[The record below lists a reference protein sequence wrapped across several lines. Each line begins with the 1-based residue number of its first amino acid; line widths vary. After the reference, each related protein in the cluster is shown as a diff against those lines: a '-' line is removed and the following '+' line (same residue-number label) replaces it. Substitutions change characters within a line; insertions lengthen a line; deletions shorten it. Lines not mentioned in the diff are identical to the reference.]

1 MKTSVVLFKSKI
13 LANGDIPI
21 MMRIFHA
28 GKYKH
33 ISTGVSTKPKHWN
46 SKQNRVGSTDKS
58 YKEKN
63 DTINSKYEMLCNR
76 IKAYYSVFNDYDI
89 EYIKSDKPIKKDEQ
103 EDGITDF
110 YDLIQLK
117 IEDYTKH
124 SSQLN
129 IIQVRNTLKKIFGDK
144 LPITDITQKWFS
156 EFVKNLKQSKS
167 IPQAKGIINNFF
179 KVYNW
184 SVKQGFIPYRPLN
197 YNKNDFTYHVQ
208 KRALSISEMSKLQF
222 DWRTF
227 HKNKKENYT
236 FDFNNTLNALSIYLI
251 MYCMQGIAP
260 IDLILLRIK
269 DFELKE
275 YETKPFDYVGVKDYS
290 DLVNRLGTNNEIKK
304 YYSIKTRRKKTG
316 KLLKII
322 VDYDILNPLIEDYLY
337 KEDGTLKN
345 SNDYLINV
353 FQSDKTYT
361 DKQTHDQKN
370 VAFVALNKT
379 LKKYL
384 GVFRGMDISNFSYY
398 SARHS
403 YLTIGNYIGISH
415 NILASLAGHTEG
427 ALQNYLKEFEDIK
440 ILEETTKIWNLG
452 DNDKE

>member
-13 LANGDIPI
+13 LANGDIPVMI
-21 MMRIFHA
+21 RIFHV

-46 SKQNRVGSTDKS
+46 SKQNRVGSTDKN

-63 DTINSKYEMLCNR
+63 DIINSKYELICNR
-76 IKAYYSVFNDYDI
+76 IKEYYSVFNDYDVEFI
-89 EYIKSDKPIKKDEQ
+89 ISDKPINKYPGP
-103 EDGITDF
+103 GITDF

-117 IEDYTKH
+117 IEDYTKY

-167 IPQAKGIINNFF
+167 IPQAQGIIKNFF

-197 YNKNDFTYHVQ
+197 YNRNDFTYHIQ
-208 KRALSISEMSKLQF
+208 KRALSISEISMLQF

-236 FDFNNTLNALSIYLI
+236 FEFNNTLNALSIYLI
-251 MYCMQGIAP
+251 MFCMQGIAP

-275 YETKPFDYVGVKDYS
+275 YETHPLNYIGVEYYS
-290 DLVNRLGTNNEIKK
+290 DLTNKLGSKNEIKK

-322 VDYDILNPLIEDYLY
+322 VNYDILYQLIEDYLY
-337 KEDGTLKN
+337 KEDGTKKN

-361 DKQTHDQKN
+361 DKQVHDQKN

-384 GVFRGMDISNFSYY
+384 GVVRKMDISNFSYY

-403 YLTIGNYIGISH
+403 YLTIGNYMGISQ
-415 NILASLAGHTEG
+415 NILASLAGHTEV

-452 DNDKE
+452 DNEQ

>member
-1 MKTSVVLFKSKI
+1 MDMKTSVVLFTSKTLKSGENPVMI
-13 LANGDIPI
+13 
-21 MMRIFHA
+21 RIFHD

-33 ISTGVSTKPKHWN
+33 ISTKVACKAKCWN
-46 SKQNRVGSTDKS
+46 SKQNRVSSTDKN

-63 DTINSKYEMLCNR
+63 DIINAKYELLCNR
-76 IKAYYSVFNDYDI
+76 IKEYYSVFNDYDI
-89 EYIKSDKPIKKDEQ
+89 NFILSDKPILKKDEQ

-117 IEDYTKH
+117 IEEYTKY

-156 EFVKNLKQSKS
+156 EFVEKLKQTKS
-167 IPQAKGIINNFF
+167 IPQGKGIIKNFF

-184 SVKQGFIPYRPLN
+184 SVKQGYIPYRPLN
-197 YNKNDFTYHVQ
+197 YNRNDFTYHVQ
-208 KRALSISEMSKLQF
+208 KRALSISEISILQF

-275 YETKPFDYVGVKDYS
+275 YETHPLDYIGVEYYS
-290 DLVNRLGTNNEIKK
+290 DLQSKLGTNNEIKK
-304 YYSIKTRRKKTG
+304 YYSIKTR
-316 KLLKII
+316 
-322 VDYDILNPLIEDYLY
+322 
-337 KEDGTLKN
+337 
-345 SNDYLINV
+345 
-353 FQSDKTYT
+353 
-361 DKQTHDQKN
+361 
-370 VAFVALNKT
+370 
-379 LKKYL
+379 
-384 GVFRGMDISNFSYY
+384 
-398 SARHS
+398 
-403 YLTIGNYIGISH
+403 
-415 NILASLAGHTEG
+415 
-427 ALQNYLKEFEDIK
+427 
-440 ILEETTKIWNLG
+440 
-452 DNDKE
+452 